1 MAANS
6 IIAQTQNT
14 RFQPLIVLAN
24 QSLSPSMRRLT
35 LRGDVLAN
43 WPDNSD
49 GGYFKLCFEHDGQ
62 PLQRQPDE
70 GQRPLM
76 RTYTIRHLDT
86 AQQQLQVDVM
96 LHGDQ
101 DHSGPASR
109 WAAKAQPGSQ
119 IMIAGPGPAK
129 SPALAQYYLLV
140 GDMTALP
147 AISAHLE
154 NLPTDARGDAV
165 IAVPNSGDQ
174 LALQRPSGVNIHWLT
189 GPQPDLLAKV
199 KTLTLPADLAVWVA
213 CEFDQMRAMR
223 QFVRQQLQ
231 LPKQQTYLSS
241 YWKAGRSED
250 EHKVLKQKDQAHEG

>member
-1 MAANS
+1 
-6 IIAQTQNT
+6 
-14 RFQPLIVLAN
+14 
-24 QSLSPSMRRLT
+24 
-35 LRGDVLAN
+35 
-43 WPDNSD
+43 
-49 GGYFKLCFEHDGQ
+49 
-62 PLQRQPDE
+62 
-70 GQRPLM
+70 
-76 RTYTIRHLDT
+76 
-86 AQQQLQVDVM
+86 
-96 LHGDQ
+96 
-101 DHSGPASR
+101 
-109 WAAKAQPGSQ
+109 
-119 IMIAGPGPAK
+119 
-129 SPALAQYYLLV
+129 
-140 GDMTALP
+140 MTALP